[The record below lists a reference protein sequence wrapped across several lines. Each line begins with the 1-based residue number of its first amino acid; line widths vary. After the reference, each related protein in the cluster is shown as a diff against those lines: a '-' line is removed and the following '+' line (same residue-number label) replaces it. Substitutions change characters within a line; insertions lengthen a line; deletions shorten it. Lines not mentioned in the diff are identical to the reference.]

1 MKITK
6 RMAIFIIILSTFLNT
21 FAEVSYKLGANKLEL
36 NVISIITN
44 YSLFLGLTAYG
55 VSACLLIIALRGG
68 KLSVLY
74 PIFATGYVWVTLTS
88 IYFFHEVLSLY
99 KIFGV
104 LFIILGILP
113 KALAISIARIRRTGL
128 FISIFFALNK

>member
-74 PIFATGYVWVTLTS
+74 PIFAKGNVW
-88 IYFFHEVLSLY
+88 LSLLSIIPIA
-99 KIFGV
+99 KIGYNTDNFPP
-104 LFIILGILP
+104 L
-113 KALAISIARIRRTGL
+113 
-128 FISIFFALNK
+128 